1 MANKLNIAL
10 QRAKL
15 LNKLWPQGK
24 QFHKQALAFT
34 DFYQDKI
41 IVIKYGGFALSNQ
54 KIVKSFAKN
63 ISLFN
68 QLGLKVVIVHGGG
81 PQIEKEMQ
89 KQKIKDQEYQGLRV
103 TNKKIL
109 SIVKK
114 IIGRELNPMIVKN
127 ISQSGGKAKSIN
139 GITKKIIQAKKILN
153 GKIGF
158 VGTPSNL
165 NKTYILELLKKGT
178 VPVISPLGYDKLG
191 NTYNINA
198 DLVAGKLAEVLQ
210 AEKLMLLTNVSGLLD
225 AEGKTLTG
233 LSTEQVQE
241 LITSGVIHSGMLPKI
256 QCALSAVHNGVT
268 SAHIIDGRVS
278 HAALL
283 EIFSDEGIGTLI
295 SNQK

>member
-1 MANKLNIAL
+1 MGNKLNIAQ

-89 KQKIKDQEYQGLRV
+89 KQKIKDQEFQGLRV

-127 ISQSGGKAKSIN
+127 IRQSGGKAKSIN

-198 DLVAGKLAEVLQ
+198 DTAAGYV
-210 AEKLMLLTNVSGLLD
+210 AEKLKAERLILLTDVVGVLD
-225 AEGKTLTG
+225 NKKK
-233 LSTEQVQE
+233 
-241 LITSGVIHSGMLPKI
+241 LIAALNEKKASKFIKNGTIKGGMLPKI
-256 QCALSAVHNGVT
+256 KTCFNIIKKGVKGVV
-268 SAHIIDGRVS
+268 IIDGRNPN
-278 HAALL
+278 ATIL
-283 EIFSDEGIGTLI
+283 ELFTKKGAGTLI
-295 SNQK
+295 SK

>member
-54 KIVKSFAKN
+54 KIIKSFAKN

-165 NKTYILELLKKGT
+165 NKTYILELLKKGI

-198 DLVAGKLAEVLQ
+198 DTAAGYV
-210 AEKLMLLTNVSGLLD
+210 AEKLKAERLILLTDVVGVLD
-225 AEGKTLTG
+225 NKKK
-233 LSTEQVQE
+233 
-241 LITSGVIHSGMLPKI
+241 LIAALNEKNASKFIKNGTIKGGMLPKI
-256 QCALSAVHNGVT
+256 KTCFNIIKKGVKGVV
-268 SAHIIDGRVS
+268 IIDGRNPN
-278 HAALL
+278 ATIL
-283 EIFSDEGIGTLI
+283 ELFTKKGAGTLI
-295 SNQK
+295 SK

>member
-1 MANKLNIAL
+1 MGNKLNIAL
-10 QRAKL
+10 HRAKL
-15 LNKLWPQGK
+15 LNKQWPQGK

-198 DLVAGKLAEVLQ
+198 DTAAGYV
-210 AEKLMLLTNVSGLLD
+210 AEKLKAERLILLTDVVGVLD
-225 AEGKTLTG
+225 NKKK
-233 LSTEQVQE
+233 
-241 LITSGVIHSGMLPKI
+241 LIAALNEKKASKFIKNGTIKGGMLPKI
-256 QCALSAVHNGVT
+256 KTCFNIIKKGVKGVV
-268 SAHIIDGRVS
+268 IIDGRNPN
-278 HAALL
+278 ATIL
-283 EIFSDEGIGTLI
+283 ELFTKKGAGTLI
-295 SNQK
+295 SK

>member
-1 MANKLNIAL
+1 MGNKLNIAQ

-165 NKTYILELLKKGT
+165 NKGYILELLKKGT

-198 DLVAGKLAEVLQ
+198 DTAAGYV
-210 AEKLMLLTNVSGLLD
+210 AEKLKAERLILLTDVVGVLD
-225 AEGKTLTG
+225 SKKK
-233 LSTEQVQE
+233 
-241 LITSGVIHSGMLPKI
+241 LIAALNEKKASKFIKNGTIKGGMLPKI
-256 QCALSAVHNGVT
+256 KTCFNIIKKGVKGVV
-268 SAHIIDGRVS
+268 IIDGRNPN
-278 HAALL
+278 ATIL
-283 EIFSDEGIGTLI
+283 ELFTKKGAGTLI
-295 SNQK
+295 SK

>member
-1 MANKLNIAL
+1 MVNKLNIAL

-24 QFHKQALAFT
+24 QFHKQALAFA

-81 PQIEKEMQ
+81 PQIEKEML

-158 VGTPSNL
+158 VGNPSNL

-198 DLVAGKLAEVLQ
+198 DTAAGYV
-210 AEKLMLLTNVSGLLD
+210 AEKLKAERLILLTDVVGVLD
-225 AEGKTLTG
+225 SKKK
-233 LSTEQVQE
+233 
-241 LITSGVIHSGMLPKI
+241 LIAALNEKKASKFIKNGTIKGGMLPKI
-256 QCALSAVHNGVT
+256 KTCFNIIKKGVKGVV
-268 SAHIIDGRVS
+268 IIDGRNPN
-278 HAALL
+278 ATIL
-283 EIFSDEGIGTLI
+283 ELFTKKGAGTLI
-295 SNQK
+295 SK

>member
-1 MANKLNIAL
+1 MGNKLNIAL

-198 DLVAGKLAEVLQ
+198 DTAAGYV
-210 AEKLMLLTNVSGLLD
+210 AEKLKAERLILLTDVVGVLD
-225 AEGKTLTG
+225 NKKK
-233 LSTEQVQE
+233 
-241 LITSGVIHSGMLPKI
+241 LIAALNEKKASKFIKNGTIKGGMLPKI
-256 QCALSAVHNGVT
+256 KTCFNIIKKGVKGVV
-268 SAHIIDGRVS
+268 IIDGRNPN
-278 HAALL
+278 ATIL
-283 EIFSDEGIGTLI
+283 ELFTKKGAGTLI
-295 SNQK
+295 SK

>member
-1 MANKLNIAL
+1 MGNKLNIAL
-10 QRAKL
+10 QRAKI

-198 DLVAGKLAEVLQ
+198 DTAAGYV
-210 AEKLMLLTNVSGLLD
+210 AEKLKAERLILLTDVVGVLD
-225 AEGKTLTG
+225 NKKK
-233 LSTEQVQE
+233 
-241 LITSGVIHSGMLPKI
+241 LIAALNEKKASKFIKNGTIKGGMLPKI
-256 QCALSAVHNGVT
+256 KTCFNIIKKGVKGVV
-268 SAHIIDGRVS
+268 IIDGRNPN
-278 HAALL
+278 ATIL
-283 EIFSDEGIGTLI
+283 ELFTKKGAGTLI
-295 SNQK
+295 SK

>member
-198 DLVAGKLAEVLQ
+198 DTAAGYV
-210 AEKLMLLTNVSGLLD
+210 AEKLKAERLILLTDVVGVLD
-225 AEGKTLTG
+225 NKKK
-233 LSTEQVQE
+233 
-241 LITSGVIHSGMLPKI
+241 LIAALNEKKASKFIKNGTIKGGMLPKI
-256 QCALSAVHNGVT
+256 KTCFNIIKKGVKGVV
-268 SAHIIDGRVS
+268 IIDGRNPN
-278 HAALL
+278 ATIL
-283 EIFSDEGIGTLI
+283 ELFTKKGAGTLI
-295 SNQK
+295 SK

>member
-165 NKTYILELLKKGT
+165 NKTYILELLKKGI

-198 DLVAGKLAEVLQ
+198 DTAAGYV
-210 AEKLMLLTNVSGLLD
+210 AEKLKAERLILLTDVVGVLD
-225 AEGKTLTG
+225 NKKK
-233 LSTEQVQE
+233 
-241 LITSGVIHSGMLPKI
+241 LIAALNEKNASKFIKNGTIKGGMLPKI
-256 QCALSAVHNGVT
+256 KTCFNIIKKGVKGVV
-268 SAHIIDGRVS
+268 IIDGRNPN
-278 HAALL
+278 ATIL
-283 EIFSDEGIGTLI
+283 ELFTKKGAGTLI
-295 SNQK
+295 SK

>member
-1 MANKLNIAL
+1 MGNKLNIAQ
-10 QRAKL
+10 QRVKL

-68 QLGLKVVIVHGGG
+68 QLGLKIVIVHGGG

-114 IIGRELNPMIVKN
+114 IIGHELNPMIVKN

-198 DLVAGKLAEVLQ
+198 DTAAGYV
-210 AEKLMLLTNVSGLLD
+210 AEKLKAERLILLTDVVGVLD
-225 AEGKTLTG
+225 NKKK
-233 LSTEQVQE
+233 
-241 LITSGVIHSGMLPKI
+241 LIAALNEKKASKFIKNGTIKGGMLPKI
-256 QCALSAVHNGVT
+256 KTCFNIIKKGVKGVV
-268 SAHIIDGRVS
+268 IIDGRNPN
-278 HAALL
+278 ATIL
-283 EIFSDEGIGTLI
+283 ELFTKKGAGTLI
-295 SNQK
+295 SK

>member
-1 MANKLNIAL
+1 MGNKLNIAQ

-15 LNKLWPQGK
+15 LNKLWPQGE

-165 NKTYILELLKKGT
+165 NKGYILELLKKGT

-198 DLVAGKLAEVLQ
+198 DTAAGYV
-210 AEKLMLLTNVSGLLD
+210 AEKLKAERLILLTDVVGVLD
-225 AEGKTLTG
+225 NKKK
-233 LSTEQVQE
+233 
-241 LITSGVIHSGMLPKI
+241 LIAALNEKKASKFIKNGTIKGGMLPKI
-256 QCALSAVHNGVT
+256 KTCFNIIKKGVKGVV
-268 SAHIIDGRVS
+268 IIDGRNPN
-278 HAALL
+278 ATIL
-283 EIFSDEGIGTLI
+283 ELFTKKGAGTLI
-295 SNQK
+295 SK

>member
-1 MANKLNIAL
+1 MGDKLNIAL

-89 KQKIKDQEYQGLRV
+89 KQKIKDQEFQGLRV

-165 NKTYILELLKKGT
+165 NKGYILELLKKGT

-198 DLVAGKLAEVLQ
+198 DTAAGYV
-210 AEKLMLLTNVSGLLD
+210 AEKLKAERLILLTDVVGVLD
-225 AEGKTLTG
+225 SKKK
-233 LSTEQVQE
+233 
-241 LITSGVIHSGMLPKI
+241 LIAALNEKKASKFIKNGTIKGGMLPKI
-256 QCALSAVHNGVT
+256 KTCFNIIKKGVKGVV
-268 SAHIIDGRVS
+268 IIDGRNPN
-278 HAALL
+278 ATIL
-283 EIFSDEGIGTLI
+283 ELFTKKGAGTLI
-295 SNQK
+295 SK

>member
-1 MANKLNIAL
+1 MGDKLNIAQ

-198 DLVAGKLAEVLQ
+198 DTAAGYV
-210 AEKLMLLTNVSGLLD
+210 AEKLKAERLILLTDVVGVLD
-225 AEGKTLTG
+225 NKKK
-233 LSTEQVQE
+233 
-241 LITSGVIHSGMLPKI
+241 LIAALNEKKASKFIKNGTIKGGMLPKI
-256 QCALSAVHNGVT
+256 KTCFNIIKKGVKGVV
-268 SAHIIDGRVS
+268 IIDGRNPN
-278 HAALL
+278 ATIL
-283 EIFSDEGIGTLI
+283 ELFTKKGAGTLI
-295 SNQK
+295 SK

>member
-1 MANKLNIAL
+1 MGNKLNIAQ

-165 NKTYILELLKKGT
+165 NKTYILEL
-178 VPVISPLGYDKLG
+178 S
-191 NTYNINA
+191 
-198 DLVAGKLAEVLQ
+198 
-210 AEKLMLLTNVSGLLD
+210 
-225 AEGKTLTG
+225 
-233 LSTEQVQE
+233 
-241 LITSGVIHSGMLPKI
+241 LI
-256 QCALSAVHNGVT
+256 
-268 SAHIIDGRVS
+268 HI
-278 HAALL
+278 
-283 EIFSDEGIGTLI
+283 
-295 SNQK
+295 

>member
-165 NKTYILELLKKGT
+165 NKGYILELLKKGT

-198 DLVAGKLAEVLQ
+198 DTAAGYV
-210 AEKLMLLTNVSGLLD
+210 AEKLKAERLILLTDVVGVLD
-225 AEGKTLTG
+225 SKKK
-233 LSTEQVQE
+233 
-241 LITSGVIHSGMLPKI
+241 LIAALNEKKASKFIKNGTIKGGMLPKI
-256 QCALSAVHNGVT
+256 KTCFNIIKKGVKGVV
-268 SAHIIDGRVS
+268 IIDGRNPN
-278 HAALL
+278 ATIL
-283 EIFSDEGIGTLI
+283 ELFTKKGAGTLI
-295 SNQK
+295 SK

>member
-1 MANKLNIAL
+1 MVNKLNIAL

-127 ISQSGGKAKSIN
+127 ISQSGGKAKSID

-165 NKTYILELLKKGT
+165 NKGYILELLKKGT

-198 DLVAGKLAEVLQ
+198 DTAAGYV
-210 AEKLMLLTNVSGLLD
+210 AEKLKAERLILLTDVVGVLD
-225 AEGKTLTG
+225 NKKK
-233 LSTEQVQE
+233 
-241 LITSGVIHSGMLPKI
+241 LIAALNEKKASKFIKNGTIKGGMLPKI
-256 QCALSAVHNGVT
+256 KTCFNIIKKGVKGVV
-268 SAHIIDGRVS
+268 IIDGRNPN
-278 HAALL
+278 ATIL
-283 EIFSDEGIGTLI
+283 ELFTKKGAGTLI
-295 SNQK
+295 SK

>member
-1 MANKLNIAL
+1 MVNKLNIAL
-10 QRAKL
+10 QRVKL

-198 DLVAGKLAEVLQ
+198 DTAAGYV
-210 AEKLMLLTNVSGLLD
+210 AEKLKAERLILLTDVVGVLD
-225 AEGKTLTG
+225 NKKK
-233 LSTEQVQE
+233 
-241 LITSGVIHSGMLPKI
+241 LIAALNEKKASKFIKNGTIKGGMLPKI
-256 QCALSAVHNGVT
+256 KTCFNIIKKGVKGVV
-268 SAHIIDGRVS
+268 IIDGRNPN
-278 HAALL
+278 ATIL
-283 EIFSDEGIGTLI
+283 ELFTKKGAGTLI
-295 SNQK
+295 SK

>member
-1 MANKLNIAL
+1 MGDKLNIAL

-89 KQKIKDQEYQGLRV
+89 KQKIKDQEFQGLRV
-103 TNKKIL
+103 TNRKIL

-165 NKTYILELLKKGT
+165 NKGYILELLKKGT

-198 DLVAGKLAEVLQ
+198 DTAAGYV
-210 AEKLMLLTNVSGLLD
+210 AEKLKAERLILLTDVVGVLD
-225 AEGKTLTG
+225 SKKK
-233 LSTEQVQE
+233 
-241 LITSGVIHSGMLPKI
+241 LIAALNEKKASKFIKNGTIKGGMLPKI
-256 QCALSAVHNGVT
+256 KTCFNIIKKGVKGVV
-268 SAHIIDGRVS
+268 IIDGRNPN
-278 HAALL
+278 ATIL
-283 EIFSDEGIGTLI
+283 ELFTKKGAGTLI
-295 SNQK
+295 SK

>member
-1 MANKLNIAL
+1 
-10 QRAKL
+10 

-158 VGTPSNL
+158 VGNPSNL

-198 DLVAGKLAEVLQ
+198 DTAAGYV
-210 AEKLMLLTNVSGLLD
+210 AEKLKAERLILLTDVVGVLD
-225 AEGKTLTG
+225 SKKK
-233 LSTEQVQE
+233 
-241 LITSGVIHSGMLPKI
+241 LIAALNEKKASKFIKNGTIKGGMLPKI
-256 QCALSAVHNGVT
+256 KTCFNIIKKGVKGVV
-268 SAHIIDGRVS
+268 IIDGRNPN
-278 HAALL
+278 ATIL
-283 EIFSDEGIGTLI
+283 ELFTKKGAGTLI
-295 SNQK
+295 SK

>member
-1 MANKLNIAL
+1 MGDKLNIAL

-198 DLVAGKLAEVLQ
+198 DTAAGYV
-210 AEKLMLLTNVSGLLD
+210 AEKLNAERLILLTDVVGVLD
-225 AEGKTLTG
+225 SKKK
-233 LSTEQVQE
+233 
-241 LITSGVIHSGMLPKI
+241 LIAALNEKKASKFIKNGTIKGGMLPKI
-256 QCALSAVHNGVT
+256 KTCFNIIKKGVKGVV
-268 SAHIIDGRVS
+268 IIDGRNPNATV
-278 HAALL
+278 L
-283 EIFSDEGIGTLI
+283 ELFTKKGAGTLI
-295 SNQK
+295 SK

>member
-1 MANKLNIAL
+1 MGNKLNIAL
-10 QRAKL
+10 HRARL
-15 LNKLWPQGK
+15 LNKQWPQGK

-165 NKTYILELLKKGT
+165 NKGYILELLKKGT

-198 DLVAGKLAEVLQ
+198 DTAAGYV
-210 AEKLMLLTNVSGLLD
+210 AEKLKAERLILLTDVVGVLD
-225 AEGKTLTG
+225 SKKK
-233 LSTEQVQE
+233 
-241 LITSGVIHSGMLPKI
+241 LIAALNEKKASKFIKNGTIKGGMLPKI
-256 QCALSAVHNGVT
+256 KTCFNIIKKGVKGVV
-268 SAHIIDGRVS
+268 IIDGRNPN
-278 HAALL
+278 ATIL
-283 EIFSDEGIGTLI
+283 ELFTKKGAGTLI
-295 SNQK
+295 SK

>member
-54 KIVKSFAKN
+54 KIIKSFAKN

-198 DLVAGKLAEVLQ
+198 DTAAGYV
-210 AEKLMLLTNVSGLLD
+210 AEKLKAERLILLTDVVGVLD
-225 AEGKTLTG
+225 NKKK
-233 LSTEQVQE
+233 
-241 LITSGVIHSGMLPKI
+241 LIAALNEKNASKFIKNGTIKGGMLPKI
-256 QCALSAVHNGVT
+256 KTCFNIIKKGVKGVV
-268 SAHIIDGRVS
+268 IIDGRNPN
-278 HAALL
+278 ATIL
-283 EIFSDEGIGTLI
+283 ELFTKKGAGTLI
-295 SNQK
+295 SK

>member
-1 MANKLNIAL
+1 MGDKLNIAL

-68 QLGLKVVIVHGGG
+68 QLGLKIVIVHGGG

-198 DLVAGKLAEVLQ
+198 DTAAGYV
-210 AEKLMLLTNVSGLLD
+210 AEKLKAERLILLTDVVGVLD
-225 AEGKTLTG
+225 NKKK
-233 LSTEQVQE
+233 
-241 LITSGVIHSGMLPKI
+241 LIAALNEKKASKFIKNGTIKGGMLPKI
-256 QCALSAVHNGVT
+256 KTCFNIIKKGVKGVV
-268 SAHIIDGRVS
+268 IIDGRNPN
-278 HAALL
+278 ATIL
-283 EIFSDEGIGTLI
+283 ELFTKKGAGTLI
-295 SNQK
+295 SK

>member
-89 KQKIKDQEYQGLRV
+89 KQKIKDQEFQGLRV
-103 TNKKIL
+103 TNRKIL

-198 DLVAGKLAEVLQ
+198 DTAAGYV
-210 AEKLMLLTNVSGLLD
+210 AEKLKAERLILLTDVVGVLD
-225 AEGKTLTG
+225 NKKK
-233 LSTEQVQE
+233 
-241 LITSGVIHSGMLPKI
+241 LIAALNEKKASKFIKNGTIKGGMLPKI
-256 QCALSAVHNGVT
+256 KTCFNIIKKGVKGVV
-268 SAHIIDGRVS
+268 IIDGRNPN
-278 HAALL
+278 ATIL
-283 EIFSDEGIGTLI
+283 ELFTKKGAGTLI
-295 SNQK
+295 SK

>member
-1 MANKLNIAL
+1 MGDKLNIAL

-165 NKTYILELLKKGT
+165 NRAYILELLKKGT

-198 DLVAGKLAEVLQ
+198 DTAAGYV
-210 AEKLMLLTNVSGLLD
+210 AEKLKAERLILLTDVVGVLD
-225 AEGKTLTG
+225 NKKK
-233 LSTEQVQE
+233 
-241 LITSGVIHSGMLPKI
+241 LIAALNEKKASKFIKNGTIKGGMLPKI
-256 QCALSAVHNGVT
+256 KTCFNIIKKGVKGVV
-268 SAHIIDGRVS
+268 IIDGRNPN
-278 HAALL
+278 ATIL
-283 EIFSDEGIGTLI
+283 ELFTKKGAGTLI
-295 SNQK
+295 SK

>member
-1 MANKLNIAL
+1 MGDKLNIAL
-10 QRAKL
+10 QRAKI

-198 DLVAGKLAEVLQ
+198 DTAAGYV
-210 AEKLMLLTNVSGLLD
+210 AEKLKAERLILLTDVVGVLD
-225 AEGKTLTG
+225 NKKK
-233 LSTEQVQE
+233 
-241 LITSGVIHSGMLPKI
+241 LIAALNEKKASKFIKNGTIKGGMLPKI
-256 QCALSAVHNGVT
+256 KTCFNIIKKGVKGVV
-268 SAHIIDGRVS
+268 IIDGRNPN
-278 HAALL
+278 ATIL
-283 EIFSDEGIGTLI
+283 ELFTKKGAGTLI
-295 SNQK
+295 SK